1 MCWTLWLH
9 KAHATGLSHR
19 ILSTNHQHAFMYLQG
34 RCFAPAVSV
43 FVTYNQSCARCLL
56 PPTERAGYLKRF
68 RRPGLEGLQRSHLSK
83 AVLSSCK
90 KRAQCPWCGA
100 ANGTVKRSGTM
111 KISHEP
117 FRATKNAMAKEEYL
131 SGFGTAIA
139 ENKAISQHLSRAV
152 EDLNPLKVL
161 ELFKRVSAEDA
172 ELLSL
177 HPDIGRP
184 EDYIWQYI
192 SVPPPCI
199 RPSVASEAGK

>member
-1 MCWTLWLH
+1 MCWTLRIH
-9 KAHATGLSHR
+9 QAHATCVSYW
-19 ILSTNHQHAFMYLQG
+19 ILQANDQHAVLYLQG
-34 RCFAPAVSV
+34 QLSSPTQSRQLTV
-43 FVTYNQSCARCLL
+43 QSCARCLL
-56 PPTERAGYLKRF
+56 LPTERAGFLKRF
-68 RRPGLEGLQRSHLSK
+68 RRPGLEGLQRNHLAKS
-83 AVLSSCK
+83 VLSSCK
-90 KRAQCPWCGA
+90 KRNTCPWCEA
-100 ANGTVKRSGTM
+100 PNGIVKRSGTM

-117 FRATKNAMAKEEYL
+117 YRASKNATAKEEYL
-131 SGFGTAIA
+131 QGFGTAVA
-139 ENKAISQHLSRAV
+139 ENKALGMHLSKAV
-152 EDLNPLKVL
+152 EDMNPLKVL

>member
-1 MCWTLWLH
+1 
-9 KAHATGLSHR
+9 
-19 ILSTNHQHAFMYLQG
+19 
-34 RCFAPAVSV
+34 
-43 FVTYNQSCARCLL
+43 
-56 PPTERAGYLKRF
+56 
-68 RRPGLEGLQRSHLSK
+68 
-83 AVLSSCK
+83 
-90 KRAQCPWCGA
+90 
-100 ANGTVKRSGTM
+100 M

-117 FRATKNAMAKEEYL
+117 YRASKNAGAKEEYL
-131 SGFGTAIA
+131 QGFGTAVA
-139 ENKAISQHLSRAV
+139 ENKALGQHLSKAV
-152 EDLNPLKVL
+152 EDMNPLKVL

>member
-1 MCWTLWLH
+1 MKLTW
-9 KAHATGLSHR
+9 
-19 ILSTNHQHAFMYLQG
+19 I
-34 RCFAPAVSV
+34 
-43 FVTYNQSCARCLL
+43 QSCARCLL
-56 PPTERAGYLKRF
+56 LPTERPGFLRRF
-68 RRPGLEGLQRSHLSK
+68 RRPGLEGLQRSHLAK

-90 KRAQCPWCGA
+90 KRSQCPHCGA
-100 ANGTVKRSGTM
+100 PNGTVKRSGTM

-117 FRATKNAMAKEEYL
+117 FRASKNATAKEEYL
-131 SGFGTAIA
+131 QGFGTAVA
-139 ENKAISQHLSRAV
+139 ENKALGQHLSRAV

-161 ELFKRVSAEDA
+161 DLFKRVSAEDC

>member
-1 MCWTLWLH
+1 MCWALRIH
-9 KAHATGLSHR
+9 QAHAPCLSYWV
-19 ILSTNHQHAFMYLQG
+19 LSTYHQHAVVYLQG
-34 RCFAPAVSV
+34 KLMTLSWCEPAN
-43 FVTYNQSCARCLL
+43 YQSCARCLL
-56 PPTERAGYLKRF
+56 LPTEREGFLKRF
-68 RRPGLEGLQRSHLSK
+68 RRPGLEGLQRSHLAK

-90 KRAQCPWCGA
+90 KRNQCPWCEA
-100 ANGTVKRSGTM
+100 PNGTVKRSGTM

-117 FRATKNAMAKEEYL
+117 YRASKNATAKEEYL
-131 SGFGTAIA
+131 QGFGTAVA
-139 ENKAISQHLSRAV
+139 ENKALSQHLSKAV
-152 EDLNPLKVL
+152 EDMNPLKVL

>member
-1 MCWTLWLH
+1 
-9 KAHATGLSHR
+9 
-19 ILSTNHQHAFMYLQG
+19 
-34 RCFAPAVSV
+34 
-43 FVTYNQSCARCLL
+43 
-56 PPTERAGYLKRF
+56 
-68 RRPGLEGLQRSHLSK
+68 
-83 AVLSSCK
+83 
-90 KRAQCPWCGA
+90 
-100 ANGTVKRSGTM
+100 M

-117 FRATKNAMAKEEYL
+117 YRASKNAGAKEEYL
-131 SGFGTAIA
+131 QGFGTAVA
-139 ENKAISQHLSRAV
+139 ENKALGQHLSKVV
-152 EDLNPLKVL
+152 EDMNPLKVL

>member
-1 MCWTLWLH
+1 
-9 KAHATGLSHR
+9 
-19 ILSTNHQHAFMYLQG
+19 MYLQG
-34 RCFAPAVSV
+34 KSSDRLGGRKELII
-43 FVTYNQSCARCLL
+43 QSCARCLL
-56 PPTERAGYLKRF
+56 LPTERAGFLRRF
-68 RRPGLEGLQRSHLSK
+68 RRPGLEGLQRSHLAK

-90 KRAQCPWCGA
+90 KRNTCPWCDA
-100 ANGTVKRSGTM
+100 PNGTVKRSGTM

-117 FRATKNAMAKEEYL
+117 FRATKNAGAKEEYL
-131 SGFGTAIA
+131 SAFGTAVA
-139 ENKAISQHLSRAV
+139 ENKAISQHLSKAV

-177 HPDIGRP
+177 HPEIGRP